1 MDANGGA
8 ASLIRRFFH
17 PGLLLCPYLVVGSV
31 APAHAPR
38 CLPAEEWLAEATLVA
53 LQVFLDDFGGEFDTR
68 DRFGRTLLHLA
79 VLSNYPAVVTLL
91 LDRGADATLRDHTG
105 KRPIDYA
112 EENAVFQDTDGY
124 RRLRA
129 ATF

>member
-1 MDANGGA
+1 MDANGCA
-8 ASLIRRFFH
+8 ASLIRRFFY
-17 PGLLLCPYLVVGSV
+17 PSLLLCLCLVVGSV

-38 CLPAEEWLAEATLVA
+38 CLPAEEWLAEAIPVV
-53 LQVFLDDFGGEFDTR
+53 LQVFLDDFGGEADTR

-91 LDRGADATLRDHTG
+91 LDRGADTTLRDHSG

-112 EENAVFQDTDGY
+112 EENEAFQGTDGY